1 MCEEAL
7 CSNLTI
13 ENVCEILVL
22 ADLHSADQ
30 LKTHAID
37 FINSHATDV
46 METTGWK
53 TLIQSHPHLIA
64 DAFRALASQQS
75 PPLGPP
81 RKRVKQS

>member
-1 MCEEAL
+1 MF
-7 CSNLTI
+7 
-13 ENVCEILVL
+13 VY
-22 ADLHSADQ
+22 
-30 LKTHAID
+30 
-37 FINSHATDV
+37 FFSHATDV